1 MVLLTQL
8 KSLFKLPKI
17 FSPLS
22 AFMEHSITC
31 SFPQKGFVYFLYTLL
46 PQCLAN
52 AHQKYVVCINY
63 LYDNLNIY
71 IFFVYMQEYTFSFD
85 HSYFWDTKTVSMQSI

>member
-8 KSLFKLPKI
+8 KPLLKLPKI
-17 FSPLS
+17 FLPLS

-31 SFPQKGFVYFLYTLL
+31 SFPQKGLVYILYTLL

-52 AHQKYVVCINY
+52 ANQKCVVCINY

-71 IFFVYMQEYTFSFD
+71 IFVYMQEYTFSFD
-85 HSYFWDTKTVSMQSI
+85 HSYFWDTKTVSMQSII